1 MGDTRKKRHVGPV
14 RKKSPKKRTH
24 TSFCSIPIPQL
35 PHLQKTSSYSHSP
48 IVGNDFYTAVN
59 SSWIESVK
67 IPEHEND
74 FGVSEEVE
82 QCILEETKK
91 IFDTLHNSPEESQI
105 ATLVKSGLDSVSQH
119 YNVEYLQDQ
128 LNSLKCIE
136 EYDDVLKAFISLSKS
151 RFKSLLNFQIFI
163 DPEKTCHLALDCEM
177 PGLREALY
185 TDAQKMK
192 RYKEFLRDL
201 GERFRICSNF
211 DKIYKMERDLVYLS
225 YTYWTPKKTKTTG
238 NGLLKKFPGFP
249 WKLWFE
255 GHGIE
260 DWKRMTIYYSC
271 PRWIRKISSLLKTV
285 PIVWWKMYLARCFIL
300 NGLHYLPPPFDEID
314 FEFFGSV
321 IQGQKKK
328 LPQLDLTIHTVY
340 NYCTD
345 IFSELFWKRHQ
356 NEKLVDKVK
365 ELTQN
370 VLEAGMKCLENVSW
384 LSHPSRK
391 KAIEKLKAMRLEVV
405 RPDHWPPF
413 TPVELNPRCLL
424 QNVYLLGES
433 ATETLLK
440 RIGSKYR
447 FWEEGTFRVNAYY
460 FNENN
465 EIMIP
470 YGTCVSPFFESS
482 APLGWNYGGLG
493 CAIGHEICH
502 GFDEDGKEFGPSG
515 ERKPWW
521 NRSDKA
527 GYTRKANQLIKFY
540 GKQGK
545 RTLSENFADLCGL
558 KIALE
563 ALKME
568 LSTASEETRLEAFR
582 HFFTAYA
589 VSWRTVYRKEKL
601 DSLRLTDN
609 HSPANLRVNNIVPHF
624 QEWYDAFGVT
634 PESKLYL
641 EHKDRIKVF

>member
-1 MGDTRKKRHVGPV
+1 MGDTRRKRQSAST

-24 TSFCSIPIPQL
+24 ASFCSIPIPHL
-35 PHLQKTSSYSHSP
+35 PKTFSYDHLP

-59 SSWIESVK
+59 EPWIKSVK

-91 IFDTLHNSPEESQI
+91 LVNELKTKQSLTPEEKQI
-105 ATLVKSGLDSVSQH
+105 TTVVKSGLDSVSQH
-119 YNVEYLQDQ
+119 YNVEFLQDQ
-128 LNSLKCIE
+128 LNSLKCIDQYE
-136 EYDDVLKAFISLSKS
+136 DVVKAFISLSKS

-163 DPEKTCHLALDCEM
+163 DPTKTLHLALDCEM

-185 TDAQKMK
+185 TDVHKMK
-192 RYKEFLRDL
+192 LYKEFLREL
-201 GERFRICSNF
+201 GEQFRICPDF
-211 DKIYKMERDLVYLS
+211 DKIFKMERDLVYLS

-255 GHGIE
+255 EHGILE
-260 DWKRMTIYYSC
+260 WKRMTIYYSC
-271 PRWIRKISSLLKTV
+271 PRWIRKISTLLKTV
-285 PIVWWKMYLARCFIL
+285 PISWWKLYLARCYIL

-328 LPQLDLTIHTVY
+328 LPQLDLTVHTVY

-345 IFSELFWKRHQ
+345 VFSEMFWKRYK
-356 NEKLVDKVK
+356 NEALTEHVK
-365 ELTQN
+365 SLTRK
-370 VLEAGMKCLENVSW
+370 VLEAGVSCLENVSW
-384 LSHPSRK
+384 LSQPSRK
-391 KAIEKLKAMRLEVV
+391 KAIEKLKAMKLEVV
-405 RPDHWPPF
+405 RPDHWPSF

-424 QNVYLLGES
+424 QNVYILGES
-433 ATETLLK
+433 ATETLLT

-470 YGTCVSPFFESS
+470 YGTCVSPFFDMT

-493 CAIGHEICH
+493 CAIGHEI
-502 GFDEDGKEFGPSG
+502 
-515 ERKPWW
+515 
-521 NRSDKA
+521 
-527 GYTRKANQLIKFY
+527 
-540 GKQGK
+540 
-545 RTLSENFADLCGL
+545 
-558 KIALE
+558 
-563 ALKME
+563 
-568 LSTASEETRLEAFR
+568 
-582 HFFTAYA
+582 
-589 VSWRTVYRKEKL
+589 
-601 DSLRLTDN
+601 
-609 HSPANLRVNNIVPHF
+609 
-624 QEWYDAFGVT
+624 
-634 PESKLYL
+634 
-641 EHKDRIKVF
+641 